1 MASPTVPYIHKVDPA
16 NVSGGT
22 SPLPKIPRRIELM
35 TLDERREAN
44 KFLVKHLQAGF
55 TDCRKELL
63 ELRDKLSITYWVI
76 VVLSVVMFILGI
88 VLLSVPVVSAL
99 TGEFDAVQSL
109 IAAGFGIADLA
120 ALFLFRPVEQIHQ
133 LMGDMSQIALSLNSY
148 QTQVG
153 LRLLEMDV
161 EDRSEMSKAADQ
173 VGMTTIS
180 VIKLVQNYFERKS
193 Q

>member
-1 MASPTVPYIHKVDPA
+1 MTTTLVAPTVAKVDSA
-16 NVSGGT
+16 HLSGAT
-22 SPLPKIPRRIELM
+22 VPLPKAPRRNELM

-44 KFLVKHLQAGF
+44 KFLVRHLQTGF
-55 TDCRKELL
+55 TDCRKELS
-63 ELRDKLSITYWVI
+63 ELRGKLSITYWVI
-76 VVLSVVMFILGI
+76 VVLSIIMFGLGI
-88 VLLSVPVVSAL
+88 MLLSVPVVSAL
-99 TGEFDAVQSL
+99 NGEFDAVQSL

-173 VGMTTIS
+173 VGTTAIS
-180 VIKLVQNYFERKS
+180 VIKLVQDYFERK